1 MNPQDILNNVT
12 GLLQNAQQASAQAQ
26 THQHEIS
33 QALTAAVHEL
43 TQAVRALTAAVEAS
57 KPVALGDSCAHQG
70 PMPTTT
76 LYAVSTTSGRFVQR

>member
-33 QALTAAVHEL
+33 QALTTAVQEL
-43 TQAVRALTAAVEAS
+43 TQAVRALTAAVSVLIPQSTPAS
-57 KPVALGDSCAHQG
+57 VDPF
-70 PMPTTT
+70 
-76 LYAVSTTSGRFVQR
+76 AVKSLPRIVHTGS

>member
-33 QALTAAVHEL
+33 QALTAAVQEL
-43 TQAVRALTAAVEAS
+43 TQAVRALTAAVSVLIPQSTPAHAEPFAA
-57 KPVALGDSCAHQG
+57 KP
-70 PMPTTT
+70 
-76 LYAVSTTSGRFVQR
+76 LYRVPHTGS